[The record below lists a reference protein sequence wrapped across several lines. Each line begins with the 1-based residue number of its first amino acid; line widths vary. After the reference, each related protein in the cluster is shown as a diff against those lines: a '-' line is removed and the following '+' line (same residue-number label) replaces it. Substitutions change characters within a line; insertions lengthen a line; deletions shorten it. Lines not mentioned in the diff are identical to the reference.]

1 MNISRTALSP
11 QSQSLDFEGKGQ
23 TMKES
28 VPSLCTLFPS
38 ICQNSVAFGERLSR
52 QCPVLAE
59 NKELAMYICTRAKA
73 LMFLELPQNYGLFII
88 CYEFLTAHLCY
99 AKCILNHARLAKGIV
114 IRLGSWL
121 CLLGHVLKVLPDTKQ
136 FVQSRHYFKLLH
148 HHTTVPSFQLLDSHG
163 FCR

>member
-38 ICQNSVAFGERLSR
+38 ICRNSAAFGERLSR

-73 LMFLELPQNYGLFII
+73 LLLLELPQNYGLFII
-88 CYEFLTAHLCY
+88 CFEFLTALMLCKVHPQPHPSCKRNSY
-99 AKCILNHARLAKGIV
+99 WNWKLVVPSGPRVKGAA
-114 IRLGSWL
+114 W
-121 CLLGHVLKVLPDTKQ
+121 
-136 FVQSRHYFKLLH
+136 LH